1 MRFCQVASL
10 EELEPGYQGILEPK
24 ENTQREFVPLQDK
37 KIFVLVPGAVFDRE
51 GGRIGYGGGFYD
63 KFLNRLEGEI
73 LQENLCKMAVA
84 YECQIIENGKIP
96 KEVHDVSPDY
106 IITEENKFFIDNL
119 RV

>member
-1 MRFCQVASL
+1 L
-10 EELEPGYQGILEPK
+10 EELELGYQGILEPK

-84 YECQIIENGKIP
+84 YECQIIEKGKIP
-96 KEVHDVSPDY
+96 KEFHDVSPDY